1 MNMDDQF
8 LHRLRRDPPAG
19 FATRLKWQLDR
30 PAAARPSRLR
40 LLLAFAIFG
49 TAFALVSPSARRAL
63 ANLFDQVPG
72 NPHTSVPGI
81 DLPQPPR
88 PSAPGVYRE
97 AESARSPPS
106 PRHGAL
112 NPHVAGLQADAAP
125 KLAEEPVDAQ
135 PAASAAPPVAAPAVK
150 ASFVI
155 SPITNSGSQT
165 PQQRAAAAVA
175 TRQGLF
181 RVLGL
186 VISPLSRMRPQQMPV
201 DMEVA
206 GLSATRL
213 AELSPLIPEV
223 FQQDTRPFV
232 ADTHALDSIWMQFE
246 DFESRSE
253 QLTLAADALDRA
265 VASRDEGAALMAI
278 QRIQMA
284 CSGCHDV
291 YRKN

>member
-30 PAAARPSRLR
+30 PLAARPSRLR

-63 ANLFDQVPG
+63 GNLFDQAPG
-72 NPHTSVPGI
+72 IPQTSLPRI

-88 PSAPGVYRE
+88 PAAAGVYRE
-97 AESARSPPS
+97 AEGARSPPS

-112 NPHVAGLQADAAP
+112 IPHVAEPQADEAP
-125 KLAEEPVDAQ
+125 SLPEEPVDA
-135 PAASAAPPVAAPAVK
+135 PPSAPDAPPVAAPAMK
-150 ASFVI
+150 ATFVI
-155 SPITNSGSQT
+155 SPITNSGPQT

-186 VISPLSRMRPQQMPV
+186 VTSPLSRMRPQQMPI

-206 GLSATRL
+206 ALSATRL
-213 AELSPLIPEV
+213 AELSPLIPEL
-223 FQQDTRPFV
+223 FQQDTRPFIV
-232 ADTHALDSIWMQFE
+232 DTHALDIIWMQFE
-246 DFESRSE
+246 DFESRSG

-265 VASRDEGAALMAI
+265 VASRDEGAVLKAI

-284 CSGCHDV
+284 CRGCHDV